1 MKRSMICTQ
10 RSIERQSGELTGKYS
25 GKGYIYTYYTHTC
38 TLYSMYTTQ
47 KKNKYIIRILVGK
60 SMDDE
65 WFRPEHCILDRRP
78 LRRRVGRSCALFII
92 GCQDFAKKRVIYC
105 RIGVGRSCTC
115 T

>member
-1 MKRSMICTQ
+1 MCTQ
-10 RSIERQSGELTGKYS
+10 SSIERQSGELTGKYS
-25 GKGYIYTYYTHTC
+25 GKGYISTYCTHTC

-78 LRRRVGRSCALFII
+78 LRRRVVHCSLYV
-92 GCQDFAKKRVIYC
+92 GCQDFAKKRIMYC
-105 RIGVGRSCTC
+105 SISVVYVHCSL
-115 T
+115 